1 MAINALIDFGT
12 DFADLLDDWT
22 GTRAGVGADNAEGVY
37 VPGASTPLSF
47 KATPPQPINQNDLV
61 IDEGGEF
68 RRSIVKTYTP
78 ATLLINDRV
87 TYVGTLYE
95 VHQIDERQPL
105 GTYQKVYLVKV
116 QNDN

>member
-12 DFADLLDDWT
+12 DFAELLEQWT
-22 GTRAGVGADNAEGVY
+22 GTRAGEGADNAEGVY
-37 VPGASTPLSF
+37 VPGVATALSF
-47 KATPPQPINQNDLV
+47 MAMPPQPVNQNDLV
-61 IDEGGEF
+61 MDEGGEF

-87 TYVGTLYE
+87 TYADTLYE
-95 VHQIDERQPL
+95 VHQIDVRQPL
-105 GTYQKVYLVKV
+105 GSYQKVYLVKV

>member
-1 MAINALIDFGT
+1 MASALIDFGA
-12 DFADLLDDWT
+12 DFAELLESWT

-37 VPGASTPLSF
+37 VPGADVPLAF
-47 KATPPQPINQNDLV
+47 LAPPPPPINQNDLV
-61 IDEGGEF
+61 MDEGGEF

-78 ATLLINDRV
+78 ATLLISDRV
-87 TYVGTLYE
+87 TYAGTLYE

>member
-1 MAINALIDFGT
+1 MSIIDFGT
-12 DFADLLDDWT
+12 DFAEILESWT
-22 GTRAGVGADNAEGVY
+22 GTRAGVGADNTEGVY
-37 VPGASTPLSF
+37 VPGTPVALSF

-87 TYVGTLYE
+87 TYGGTLYE

>member
-1 MAINALIDFGT
+1 MLIDFAT
-12 DFADLLDDWT
+12 DFAELLEPWT
-22 GTRAGVGADNAEGVY
+22 GTRAGAGADNAEGVY
-37 VPGASTPLSF
+37 VPGTPVAIAF
-47 KATPPQPINQNDLV
+47 DATPPQPIKQNELAM
-61 IDEGGEF
+61 DEGGEF

-87 TYVGTLYE
+87 TYAGVLYE

-105 GTYQKVYLVKV
+105 GAYQKVFLVKV